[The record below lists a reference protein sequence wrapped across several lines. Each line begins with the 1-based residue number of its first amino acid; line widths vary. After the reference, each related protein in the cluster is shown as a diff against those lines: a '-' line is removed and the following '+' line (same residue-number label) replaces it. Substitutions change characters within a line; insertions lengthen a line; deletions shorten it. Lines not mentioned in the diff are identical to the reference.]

1 MVGTTGIALY
11 RYSYSCTSTTSTT
24 STSTTRLHD
33 RQLVSCV
40 LLLLA
45 TVC

>member
-11 RYSYSCTSTTSTT
+11 RYSYSCTSTT